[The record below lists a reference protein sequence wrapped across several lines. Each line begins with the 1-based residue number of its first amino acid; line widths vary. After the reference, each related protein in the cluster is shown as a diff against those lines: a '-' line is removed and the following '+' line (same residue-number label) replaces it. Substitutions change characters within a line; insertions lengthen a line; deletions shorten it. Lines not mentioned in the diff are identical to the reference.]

1 MAIIKLF
8 LPKCVY
14 YSTFLCDQILYGE
27 IVSDANSGNISIYI
41 LNAETDQQRKALSPI
56 GLIKGFNPS
65 DLPTKSYFVVF
76 TQNDASNHNS
86 NTSIILN
93 QLNPPTPTYPGNE
106 GASEYRT
113 QIMLYDLE
121 GFIALSKSTENELA
135 IESNESVTDGNN
147 SITYLTGLLRTNEE
161 LRKATKKT
169 KSWVAFDW
177 IILLFCKLY
186 AIVIRLIPQRIQ
198 NVVFETAISRH
209 FSIWSQCIQ
218 CYSFKK

>member
-14 YSTFLCDQILYGE
+14 YSTFLCDTILYGDV
-27 IVSDANSGNISIYI
+27 VSDSKNGNISVYI
-41 LNAETDQQRKALSPI
+41 VNAETEPQRKAFAPV
-56 GLIKGFNPS
+56 GLIKGFTPS
-65 DLPTKSYFVVF
+65 DLSPKSWFVVF
-76 TQNDASNHNS
+76 TQNDASDHHS
-86 NTSIILN
+86 NASIILN

-106 GASEYRT
+106 GISEYRT

-121 GFIALSKSTENELA
+121 GFIALSKSTEDELSV
-135 IESNESVTDGNN
+135 ESNASVTDGNN
-147 SITYLTGLLRTNEE
+147 SITHLTGLLRTNEE

-169 KSWVAFDW
+169 KSWVAFDLV
-177 IILLFCKLY
+177 ILLFCKLY
-186 AIVIRLIPQRIQ
+186 AIVIRLIPNRIQ

-218 CYSFKK
+218 CYSFKR